1 MYSAESTQ
9 QNSGRSRVIYF
20 PIPTLIALVS
30 LFGCLL
36 LSELGRLDQSSYI
49 LQGSKQHQRTKCCW
63 DNNEA
68 RLGSRRNLRGV
79 ERDYWITISLMRPTC
94 CDG

>member
-1 MYSAESTQ
+1 MYSAQSTQ

-36 LSELGRLDQSSYI
+36 LSELGGWTKALTFSREANSIREPSAVGTTMKPDWAVEGIYEGWKEIIGLRL
-49 LQGSKQHQRTKCCW
+49 
-63 DNNEA
+63 A
-68 RLGSRRNLRGV
+68 
-79 ERDYWITISLMRPTC
+79 
-94 CDG
+94 